1 MAVNVGAY
9 AYYEYV
15 EMWPELAVAIFELE
29 MRLRRRE
36 LRPDLADRL
45 LRAYG
50 ELRDGL
56 RRLAIATSLFAT
68 EELKRS
74 ERDTRVRPD
83 THGEGGPRLE
93 DYLEA
98 KPVGPQDLMPGSV
111 GVANWELLDAEVPWW
126 ITNEIGNSTNVGR
139 VLWGTFYGSE
149 SAAAPAEELRREHPL
164 FAPGPGPASG
174 TGMIENPIPAR
185 RFIAKAV
192 PKITAFWRSE
202 FNTLISRYDAEFQR
216 IISGLAVR
224 P

>member
-1 MAVNVGAY
+1 MPAGIGNY
-9 AYYEYV
+9 AYYDFV
-15 EMWPELAVAIFELE
+15 ETWPELAIAIYELE
-29 MRLRRRE
+29 MRLRIRMR
-36 LRPDLADRL
+36 RPDLADRL
-45 LRAYG
+45 LEEYG
-50 ELRDGL
+50 VLRDAML
-56 RRLAIATSLFAT
+56 ELAIRASLFAT

-74 ERDTRVRPD
+74 EHDTRVRPD

-149 SAAAPAEELRREHPL
+149 SAAAAAEELRREHPL